1 MVSSILEFVRHVFK
15 MLCSMGNMK
24 KTVFFNTIFEG
35 SKLKNRRFT
44 TDNLSSDFWDTP
56 YSHFWLMLVPK
67 WLNCRNSVHYAT
79 LRHPAFLP
87 EFVTDMIVVN
97 LSQPEPIQCVWN
109 THVVNNDAT
118 AIWRHHQYW
127 QYLEISKI
135 AHDPPQN
142 VATLR
147 GLHIPK

>member
-56 YSHFWLMLVPK
+56 
-67 WLNCRNSVHYAT
+67 
-79 LRHPAFLP
+79 
-87 EFVTDMIVVN
+87 
-97 LSQPEPIQCVWN
+97 
-109 THVVNNDAT
+109 
-118 AIWRHHQYW
+118 
-127 QYLEISKI
+127 
-135 AHDPPQN
+135 
-142 VATLR
+142 
-147 GLHIPK
+147 